1 MKIKNIKVNAYGT
14 LEQKE
19 IELGDH
25 INLIYGQNESGK
37 STLLNFIKSSFY
49 GINRTKNG
57 RDISDYDRYKPWHT
71 DEFSG

>member
-37 STLLNFIKSSFY
+37 STLLNFIKSIFL
-49 GINRTKNG
+49 
-57 RDISDYDRYKPWHT
+57 P
-71 DEFSG
+71 